1 MSAEQITSSIE
12 SIENEAEKT
21 LEKARSRANEIIIEA
36 KEEAGRIL
44 SSEMPLDDV
53 KGECEQILNEAR
65 EKADKKV
72 EESKKKASQMRVGT
86 TKKVGKIRERLVNII
101 TGAEVK

>member
-21 LEKARSRANEIIIEA
+21 LDKARSRANDIILKA
-36 KEEAGRIL
+36 KEEADKVL
-44 SSEMPLDDV
+44 SSEVPLDDV
-53 KGECEQILNEAR
+53 KGECEQILVKAR
-65 EKADKKV
+65 KKADKKV
-72 EESKKKASQMRVGT
+72 EEAKKKASEIRTGT
-86 TKKVGKIRERLVNII
+86 TKKVGKITERIVDII

>member
-21 LEKARSRANEIIIEA
+21 LEAARSRANEIILKAKDEA
-36 KEEAGRIL
+36 SRIL
-44 SSEMPLDDV
+44 SSGMPLDEV

-65 EKADKKV
+65 EKANQEV
-72 EESKKKASQMRVGT
+72 EESKKKASQIRT
-86 TKKVGKIRERLVNII
+86 SASKKMGKITERIVNII
-101 TGAEVK
+101 SGAELE